1 VTSPTIPA
9 VVVMGVSG
17 SGKSTVGRLLA
28 ELLGADFVD
37 ADDLHPA
44 ANVAKMAAGSPLT
57 DEDRA
62 PWLVLVGEA
71 IATRREAGAPVVV
84 ACSAL
89 RRAYRDAI
97 TAAALGDVVFV
108 SLDGSPELLATRIGA
123 RRAHFMPATLLVS
136 QLQTLEPL
144 QPDEHG
150 FTVSVAGPPADI
162 AAAAAVALATLRPA
176 S

>member
-1 VTSPTIPA
+1 MTSPTIPA

-17 SGKSTVGRLLA
+17 SGKSTVGRMLA
-28 ELLGADFVD
+28 DLIGAEFVD

-44 ANVAKMAAGSPLT
+44 ANVAKMAAGVPLT

-62 PWLVLVGEA
+62 PWLLLVGEA
-71 IATRREAGAPVVV
+71 IAARRAAETPIVV

-89 RRAYRDAI
+89 RRRYRDAI

-108 SLDGSPELLATRIGA
+108 ALDGSPELLATRIGA
-123 RRAHFMPATLLVS
+123 RRAHFMPATLLAS

-144 QPDEHG
+144 QPGERG
-150 FTVSVAGPPADI
+150 FTASVDGSPADI
-162 AAAAAVALATLRPA
+162 AATAAAALATFET